1 MKIQKIF
8 RSAMMIVM
16 IVIFGI
22 MSGCSSEKSND
33 QETSST
39 DQTAIPTDQ
48 TTSPIE
54 QTTMKEVKQEM
65 QDVIQVLKEYGIDQ
79 RDEAIKETKAA
90 LEKMDN
96 HIDAMQTR
104 IDNNWDKM
112 NETAQEKAKATLKAL
127 RKQRA
132 QLAEWQDSLKSSS
145 AAAWEDIKKGFS
157 DAYSSFYDAW
167 EKAKN
172 E

>member
-8 RSAMMIVM
+8 RSAMMVA
-16 IVIFGI
+16 VIAVFGI
-22 MSGCSSEKSND
+22 LSGCSSES
-33 QETSST
+33 
-39 DQTAIPTDQ
+39 PT
-48 TTSPIE
+48 E

-65 QDVIQVLKEYGIDQ
+65 QDVIQVLKGYSIDQ
-79 RDEAIKETKAA
+79 RDEAVKETKAA
-90 LEKMDN
+90 LDKVDN
-96 HIDAMQTR
+96 HIDALQTR

-127 RKQRA
+127 LKQRA

-167 EKAKN
+167 EKAEN